1 MRLDIIELLKKMIEL
16 EGPDVVSYEETV
28 LVELAEE
35 ILGIEF
41 DDILENKLIMATSLL
56 LNDLFWTDHTV
67 FENAI
72 LAFNEM
78 PVVLDEYQVPY
89 PEHIVYGIKVAE
101 RIRKSRE
108 FSENVLAYM
117 AAAFLTYEILW
128 VPREFAPEEVNDR
141 IAIIARNYPEDEI
154 EIVKGKFYANDF
166 ENLEDDVVGVQLQK
180 LLDIK
185 NYLKE
190 NGIE

>member
-1 MRLDIIELLKKMIEL
+1 
-16 EGPDVVSYEETV
+16 
-28 LVELAEE
+28 
-35 ILGIEF
+35 
-41 DDILENKLIMATSLL
+41 
-56 LNDLFWTDHTV
+56 
-67 FENAI
+67 
-72 LAFNEM
+72 
-78 PVVLDEYQVPY
+78 
-89 PEHIVYGIKVAE
+89 
-101 RIRKSRE
+101 
-108 FSENVLAYM
+108 M